1 MEKLNATTSEFMV
14 TRFGHDNLI
23 ALATTAGDLPQVRT
37 VNAYYENGSFYII
50 THALS
55 GKMAQLAENP
65 NAAICGDWFTAHG
78 IGENLGWIRLHQN
91 TDLADRLRRAF
102 AEWYDN
108 GHTNEDDE
116 NTVILRVR
124 LTDGV
129 LYHHGT
135 KYEID
140 FGESGGTHQ

>member
-23 ALATTAGDLPQVRT
+23 ALATMTGDLPQVRA

-78 IGENLGWIRLHQN
+78 TGENLGWIRLHQN

-108 GHTNEDDE
+108 GHINEDDE

-140 FGESGGTHQ
+140 FREDTI